1 MKFWL
6 FICKFRKLKLFLK
19 MFHHRHLLVT
29 FTTARVL
36 KILGELSEIHDSGHS
51 VTEAAMKRSFL
62 K

>member
-1 MKFWL
+1 
-6 FICKFRKLKLFLK
+6 

-29 FTTARVL
+29 FTAARVL